1 MSQTLSL
8 SPEGIPAEHNESHKT
23 SSHWENG
30 SNSSQAA
37 TVTEELKQT
46 GIHSV
51 RGLCE
56 KGDGRRVLHTE
67 ESNVPRLQKYHRGRD
82 HREKGWSGQR

>member
-8 SPEGIPAEHNESHKT
+8 SPEGIPAEHDESHKT

-56 KGDGRRVLHTE
+56 KGDGQESAPHRRKQCTQAPE
-67 ESNVPRLQKYHRGRD
+67 VP
-82 HREKGWSGQR
+82 